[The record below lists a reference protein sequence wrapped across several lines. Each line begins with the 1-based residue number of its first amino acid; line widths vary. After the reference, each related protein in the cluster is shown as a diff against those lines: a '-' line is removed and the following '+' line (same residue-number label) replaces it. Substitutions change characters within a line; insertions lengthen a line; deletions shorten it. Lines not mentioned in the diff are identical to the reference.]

1 MKKNLLVAV
10 ATAISLSLCGVAS
23 AATITGNF
31 SLTGTDWFT
40 STSVTFPGAANI
52 GGDFGDFTILAPCTG
67 CVTMNVGT
75 LSTSTALPALI
86 YTATEGAI
94 SSTFTL
100 NPPSSFVFTPGTPG
114 VSLDQLVIS
123 GSGLVT
129 LSGFEATAAIWS
141 LTTQG
146 VAAGLG
152 GGTGTF
158 TFSATLIATPT
169 AVPLP
174 GALSLFATGIAGLM
188 ALGRRRKRSRL
199 ESGVA

>member
-1 MKKNLLVAV
+1 
-10 ATAISLSLCGVAS
+10 
-23 AATITGNF
+23 
-31 SLTGTDWFT
+31 
-40 STSVTFPGAANI
+40 
-52 GGDFGDFTILAPCTG
+52 
-67 CVTMNVGT
+67 MNVGT

-114 VSLDQLVIS
+114 LTLDQLVIS

-146 VAAGLG
+146 VGLDG
-152 GGTGTF
+152 GSGTF
-158 TFSATLIATPT
+158 TFSATLIATP
-169 AVPLP
+169 APVPLP
-174 GALSLFATGIAGLM
+174 AALPLFATGLG
-188 ALGRRRKRSRL
+188 ALGLLGWRWKRKL
-199 ESGVA
+199 AA

>member
-1 MKKNLLVAV
+1 MNKNLLMAAV
-10 ATAISLSLCGVAS
+10 TVISVGLCGTAS
-23 AATITGNF
+23 AATISGNL

-40 STSVTFPGAANI
+40 PTSVSFPGVANI
-52 GGDFGDFTILAPCTG
+52 GADFGNFTILAPCTG

-75 LSTSTALPALI
+75 LSTSTVLPALI

-114 VSLDQLVIS
+114 LTLDQLVIS

-129 LSGFEATAAIWS
+129 LTGFEATAAIWS

-146 VAAGLG
+146 VGLDG
-152 GGTGTF
+152 GSGTF

-174 GALSLFATGIAGLM
+174 GALSLFATGIVGLV
-188 ALGRRRKRSRL
+188 ALGRRRKKSRL
-199 ESGVA
+199 KSGVA